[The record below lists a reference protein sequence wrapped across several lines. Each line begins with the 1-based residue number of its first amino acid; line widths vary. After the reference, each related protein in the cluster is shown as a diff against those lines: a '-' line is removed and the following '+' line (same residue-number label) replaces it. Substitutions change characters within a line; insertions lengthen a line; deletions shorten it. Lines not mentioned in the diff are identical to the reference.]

1 MFYRAYIFQNVNV
14 SRFSKVKT
22 KLKLFKGH
30 QCLLSRVGLFPLE
43 FLQRLKDSLKT
54 GRLFHLGFFFLMY
67 KRWGSENKGWL
78 GQDTPTFWRLF
89 LQQNEIHTRTS
100 ALYQRGQGEGQDA
113 DRPPEGSLW
122 AEGEVGWA
130 PGPLPLVRFPGPKVS
145 SSVRG
150 PEALPPPKALL
161 SV

>member
-54 GRLFHLGFFFLMY
+54 GRLFHLGFFFVMSASIAVLRCGMPPNKQLLY
-67 KRWGSENKGWL
+67 PQLHCSSGVVVKNPPASVGDMGSISRL
-78 GQDTPTFWRLF
+78 GRSSGGGNGNPLHYSC
-89 LQQNEIHTRTS
+89 LEESHG
-100 ALYQRGQGEGQDA
+100 QR
-113 DRPPEGSLW
+113 SL
-122 AEGEVGWA
+122 AGYS
-130 PGPLPLVRFPGPKVS
+130 P
-145 SSVRG
+145 
-150 PEALPPPKALL
+150 
-161 SV
+161 